1 MSLIDG
7 GIKNIM
13 ENKTRDERIKRM
25 AHKIMEYCSNNECAL
40 ESCIFFSEQGRCMFD
55 TPPVDWSLLED

>member
-1 MSLIDG
+1 
-7 GIKNIM
+7 M